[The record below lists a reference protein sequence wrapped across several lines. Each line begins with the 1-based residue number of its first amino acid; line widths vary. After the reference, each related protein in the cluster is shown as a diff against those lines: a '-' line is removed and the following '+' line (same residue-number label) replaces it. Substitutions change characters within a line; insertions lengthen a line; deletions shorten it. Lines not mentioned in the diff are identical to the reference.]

1 MVSCHQARFSFAQS
15 LLTFVIWS
23 SLTNC
28 MWQSYEGYGNSHI
41 SVGPWGGQS
50 GARWDDGVY
59 NTVRQVVICHG
70 ATIDSI
76 QFEYDKRGSSV
87 WSDKHGGTGCL
98 KTNKVSIISWIC
110 HVVYLVN
117 FRLELTFSKM
127 LFHVEFWAQFCRS
140 NLLILMNILYPS
152 VAIVVVWWIMVRCLF
167 DH

>member
-1 MVSCHQARFSFAQS
+1 MVSCHQANFSFAQS
-15 LLTFVIWS
+15 LLTFVFWS
-23 SLTNC
+23 RLINC
-28 MWQSYEGYGNSHI
+28 VRQNYEGYGNSHV

-87 WSDKHGGTGCL
+87 WSEKHGGTGCF
-98 KTNKVSIISWIC
+98 KTAKVSIISWKFHIAC
-110 HVVYLVN
+110 LIN
-117 FRLELTFSKM
+117 FWLEWTISKM
-127 LFHVEFWAQFCRS
+127 FHVEFWTQFCRS
-140 NLLILMNILYPS
+140 SLIILMNILYPL
-152 VAIVVVWWIMVRCLF
+152 VAIVVVRWNMVQCLF